1 MIGVLQTKGISNVP
15 LMNIVRE
22 LIDIAVAVTGA
33 HQMDIG
39 IGTDRIIGSGN
50 AEGSAQDSY
59 WLNPRDTTPSR
70 TNKSCKSVCACVDS
84 RIACPEV
91 ITTRWSKLIGR
102 PEGERL
108 GSCSMSGHRGD
119 LVGRPIASRV
129 SITPEHRKTGRESV
143 IDANA
148 CRIEVRRKRRIVRG
162 KLEES
167 RLIRCRVRWFSVREC
182 RQHCGYGTRNR
193 GGSVTQK
200 GENTTLTGRAT
211 NLRHKLISLR
221 RLLINV

>member
-1 MIGVLQTKGISNVP
+1 MIGVLQTKGIPNVP
-15 LMNIVRE
+15 LMSIVRE

-50 AEGSAQDSY
+50 PECGAQASY
-59 WLNPRDTTPSR
+59 WLNPGHTAPCRSNESR
-70 TNKSCKSVCACVDS
+70 KSTCGCVDS
-84 RIACPEV
+84 RIARSDV

-102 PEGERL
+102 SECECL

-129 SITPEHRKTGRESV
+129 SITPEHRKTGREIV

-148 CRIEVRRKRRIVRG
+148 CRIEVRRKRRTVRG
-162 KLEES
+162 KLEKS

>member
-1 MIGVLQTKGISNVP
+1 MIRMLQTKCIPNVP

-50 AEGSAQDSY
+50 AECGAQVSY
-59 WLNPRDTTPSR
+59 WLNPGDTTPSR
-70 TNKSCKSVCACVDS
+70 TNESRKGACACVDS
-84 RIACPEV
+84 RIACSEV

-102 PEGERL
+102 PEGECL

-129 SITPEHRKTGRESV
+129 AITPEHRKTGRESV

-148 CRIEVRRKRRIVRG
+148 CRIEVRRKRRTVRG

-167 RLIRCRVRWFSVREC
+167 CLIRWRVGWFSEREC
-182 RQHCGYGTRNR
+182 RQHCGYRTRNR
-193 GGSVTQK
+193 GG
-200 GENTTLTGRAT
+200 
-211 NLRHKLISLR
+211 
-221 RLLINV
+221 